1 MAAILVFE
9 LGQNYYQASFSKPY
23 SFCANLMKQAGIFQD
38 LEHLYDFQT
47 ISYGGHLVFP
57 SEAKIL
63 QRQVLIAINIPCKF
77 GENIFINE

>member
-1 MAAILVFE
+1 
-9 LGQNYYQASFSKPY
+9 
-23 SFCANLMKQAGIFQD
+23 MKLAGIFQD

-47 ISYGGHLVFP
+47 ISYGGHFVFT

-63 QRQVLIAINIPCKF
+63 QRQVFIVINIPCKF